1 MSIYVKN
8 GTPIHGPSLC
18 ETCVFVH
25 SKRGYRESELLVLCA
40 ATEPFHRVPFPVRE
54 CSAYRDKTSST
65 LYEMERIA
73 LIVTPRETKRTGFVH
88 TGEDGEKREIE
99 ITLDADA

>member
-1 MSIYVKN
+1 
-8 GTPIHGPSLC
+8 
-18 ETCVFVH
+18 
-25 SKRGYRESELLVLCA
+25 
-40 ATEPFHRVPFPVRE
+40 
-54 CSAYRDKTSST
+54 
-65 LYEMERIA
+65 MERIA